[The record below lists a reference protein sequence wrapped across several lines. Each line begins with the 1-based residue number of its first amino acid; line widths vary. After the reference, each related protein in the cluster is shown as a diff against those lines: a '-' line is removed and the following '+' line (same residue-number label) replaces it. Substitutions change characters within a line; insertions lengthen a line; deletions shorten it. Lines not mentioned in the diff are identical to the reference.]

1 MMLRSRIIGHGAIA
15 SAFHPSLGFSS
26 PFLENDRN
34 PFVLEKE
41 AHMAKPTLVV
51 STESTRPMQVGNTSF
66 MLDRLGEDCAPLQ
79 FLRELTQNSIEGI
92 VRLPDKSG
100 EVVWDV
106 DWNHHTLTGLF
117 KLCVIDNGVGM
128 TGEEMMQYINALSSS
143 VNVLSNTGN
152 YGVGAKIA
160 AAPRNRAGLLYL
172 SWKDGVG
179 YMIHLWRDPS
189 SGIYGVRQFELED
202 GSFRYWAY
210 VDPVT
215 KPPQIDKHG
224 TMVVLLGNEE
234 STDTMNPPEGT
245 PSPSRWVTRYLNT
258 RYFCFP
264 QGIKVKAREGWQ
276 LPKNNTD
283 SNILR
288 TLTGQKAYLEKHAES
303 FGTKELSGATVYWWI
318 LRDEDALTQNSGY
331 IASSGHVAALYQ
343 NELYEMVSGRQGV
356 ARLQNF
362 GVIFGHHRVVIYV
375 HPHNGDGRR
384 LTSNTARTQLLLNG
398 EPLPWPDWAAE
409 FREEMPKPIA
419 DLVDSVAAAAS
430 GSDHKQTIRERLRA
444 IADLFRFS
452 RYRPTPKGK
461 LLLES
466 ENGVA
471 GGRPKAR
478 GEQTDTSD
486 KEPGGKGGRAGDVY
500 SLFLSAGGVPGEEV
514 MVGREPEVQWVSV
527 ENGTRTPPDLEDRAA
542 KYLPQQD
549 LIQANAD
556 FRVFNDMID
565 RWADK
570 YKQVSGARDVIK
582 DVVQEWFEQQLIET
596 VMGAHAL
603 RDARQWTFDD
613 VQRLWSEEALTAAVL
628 PRYHVD
634 IAVKR
639 ALGAKLGTLK
649 EKTS

>member
-1 MMLRSRIIGHGAIA
+1 
-15 SAFHPSLGFSS
+15 
-26 PFLENDRN
+26 
-34 PFVLEKE
+34 
-41 AHMAKPTLVV
+41 MAKPTLSAHPAQSEV
-51 STESTRPMQVGNTSF
+51 TRPMQVGNTSF

-79 FLRELTQNSIEGI
+79 YLRELTQNAVEGI
-92 VRLPDKSG
+92 LRMSQTPG

-106 DWNHHTLTGLF
+106 DWNYHTLTGIY
-117 KLCVIDNGVGM
+117 KLSVIDNGVGM

-143 VNVLSNTGN
+143 VNVLSSTGN

-160 AAPRNRAGLLYL
+160 AAPKNRVGLLYL
-172 SWKDGVG
+172 SWKNGVG
-179 YMIHLWRDPS
+179 YMIHLWKDPS
-189 SGIYGVRQFELED
+189 TGNYGLRQLELPD
-202 GSFRYWAY
+202 GSFGYWAY
-210 VDPVT
+210 VQDDL
-215 KPPQIDKHG
+215 KPPLIDKHG
-224 TMVVLLGNEE
+224 TMVVLLGN
-234 STDTMNPPEGT
+234 STEADTMTPPDGT
-245 PSPSRWVTRYLNT
+245 ASPSRWVTKYLNT
-258 RYFCFP
+258 RYLCFP
-264 QGIKVKAREGWQ
+264 ESVKVKAREGWQ
-276 LPKNNTD
+276 LPRTNTD
-283 SNILR
+283 SNVLR
-288 TLTGQKAYLEKHAES
+288 TLTGQKDYLDKHAEAS
-303 FGTKELSGATVYWWI
+303 GTKELSHATVHWWI
-318 LRDEDALTQNSGY
+318 LKDEDAMTQNSGY

-362 GVIFGHHRVVIYV
+362 GVIFGHNRVVLYLE
-375 HPHNGDGRR
+375 PLNGEGRR

-398 EPLPWPDWAAE
+398 EPLPWSDWAAE
-409 FREEMPKPIA
+409 FRESMPKAITE
-419 DLVDSVAAAAS
+419 LVDSVAAAAS

-444 IADLFRFS
+444 IVDLFRFS

-466 ENGVA
+466 DNGVA
-471 GGRPKAR
+471 GGRPKVR
-478 GEQTDTSD
+478 GEQTDSSD

-514 MVGREPEVQWVSV
+514 MVSREPEVQWVSV

-549 LIQANAD
+549 IIQANAD
-556 FRVFNDMID
+556 FRVFTDMID
-565 RWADK
+565 RWCSR
-570 YKQVSGARDVIK
+570 YKHVSGARDVIK
-582 DVVQEWFEQQLIET
+582 DVVQEWFEQQLIEA

-639 ALGAKLGTLK
+639 ALGAKLGTLR
-649 EKTS
+649 EKAS

>member
-1 MMLRSRIIGHGAIA
+1 
-15 SAFHPSLGFSS
+15 
-26 PFLENDRN
+26 
-34 PFVLEKE
+34 
-41 AHMAKPTLVV
+41 MAKSTTVV
-51 STESTRPMQVGNTSF
+51 PNEITRPMQVGNTSF

-79 FLRELTQNSIEGI
+79 FLRELTQNAIEGI
-92 VRLPDKSG
+92 QRHPDKAG
-100 EVVWDV
+100 DVVWDV
-106 DWNHHTLTGLF
+106 DWNYHTLTETF

-143 VNVLSNTGN
+143 VNVLSSTGN

-160 AAPRNRAGLLYL
+160 AAPKNKAGLLYL
-172 SWKDGVG
+172 SWKDGIG
-179 YMIHLWRDPS
+179 YMIHLWRDPN
-189 SGIYGVRQFELED
+189 SGSYGLRQLELPD
-202 GSFRYWAY
+202 GSFGFWAF
-210 VDPVT
+210 VQDDL
-215 KPPQIDKHG
+215 KPDLIDKHG
-224 TMVVLLGNEE
+224 TMVVLLGND
-234 STDTMNPPEGT
+234 TDADTMTPPDAT
-245 PSPSRWVTRYLNT
+245 PTPSRWITKYLNT

-264 QGIKVKAREGWQ
+264 DGIKVKAREGWQ
-276 LPKNNTD
+276 LPRSNAD

-288 TLTGQKAYLEKHAES
+288 TLTGQKSYLEKHAES
-303 FGTKELSGATVYWWI
+303 SGFMNLTGATAHWWI
-318 LRDEDALTQNSGY
+318 LKDEDAMSQNSGY

-343 NELYEMVSGRQGV
+343 NELYEMVSARQGV

-362 GVIFGHHRVVIYV
+362 GVIFGHNRVVLYIE
-375 HPHNGDGRR
+375 PKNGEGRR

-398 EPLPWPDWAAE
+398 EPLPWSDWAAE
-409 FREEMPKPIA
+409 FREDMPRSITE
-419 DLVDSVAAAAS
+419 LVDSVAAAAS
-430 GSDHKQTIRERLRA
+430 GSDHKQTIRERLKA
-444 IADLFRFS
+444 IVDLFKFS

-461 LLLES
+461 LLLDS
-466 ENGVA
+466 DNGVA
-471 GGRPKAR
+471 GGRSKSR
-478 GEQTDTSD
+478 GEHTTDATEND
-486 KEPGGKGGRAGDVY
+486 PGGKGGRAGDVY

-514 MVGREPEVQWVSV
+514 MISREPEVQWVSV

-549 LIQANAD
+549 MIQANAD

-565 RWADK
+565 RWCLR

-582 DVVQEWFEQQLIET
+582 DVVQEWFEQQLIEA

-639 ALGAKLGTLK
+639 ALGAKLGTLR
-649 EKTS
+649 EKGS